1 MGSSPATIKT
11 VLNEAAIIAA
21 RKNEGVITRE
31 ILDEAWM
38 KQLME
43 GHLKKNGEK
52 DNVEIVAWHEA
63 GHALAGLLLEQDLTK
78 ASIIPST
85 SGAGGATFITPKK
98 LGLFTVKELREQVIM
113 LYSGRNAEAL
123 LADKRKE
130 EFGITTG
137 ASNDIEKATGI
148 IKKMITEYGM
158 NDTFGMLNLEELDVK
173 PEVITKEAVTLAKEL
188 STASYKMMLDNVEM
202 LQKIAEALMEKET
215 LTGEEIRKI
224 AGK

>member
-1 MGSSPATIKT
+1 
-11 VLNEAAIIAA
+11 
-21 RKNEGVITRE
+21 
-31 ILDEAWM
+31 
-38 KQLME
+38 
-43 GHLKKNGEK
+43 
-52 DNVEIVAWHEA
+52 
-63 GHALAGLLLEQDLTK
+63 
-78 ASIIPST
+78 
-85 SGAGGATFITPKK
+85 
-98 LGLFTVKELREQVIM
+98 M

-158 NDTFGMLNLEELDVK
+158 NGTFGMLNLEELDVK

-188 STASYKMMLDNVEM
+188 STASYKMMLDNVEV

-215 LTGEEIRKI
+215 LTGEEIKKI